1 MFFPK
6 SIGLSIDGNDLIV
19 SKASQ
24 KFLKASSESIVVK
37 GFLLKESLDLK
48 LIIDTQ
54 GFQKNNIILSWP
66 RERTIV
72 REIELPGSNIKELKE
87 SLSYQLDSF
96 ILFPEDEVYY
106 DIFPSNSAEY
116 GEKVFIF
123 AIKKEE
129 LDDIILKLES
139 SNLKP
144 DRVIIS
150 PLSYIPLVNDDKVA
164 VIEKCQDRYTFN
176 LYVDKILVGTSLVR
190 NNDSLKSK
198 ILDNMPDNLTFLGCE
213 KDVINGL
220 LSEDD
225 MNVEFWDASTQSL
238 GVALN
243 GLSECLSRFNVLKT
257 KVEKQIPELVSMG
270 VLSILVFAF
279 IFVLP
284 GIFRYKKEQSIQAI
298 EAKLEELHP
307 HVMISTRLKEEIDSV
322 IEINDKISEVIQKNS
337 RRIDLVAELTEAVP
351 DDTWVRELFIKNDD
365 FEIEG
370 VGLSG
375 AKVLTLLEYSPRFNG
390 VSFASSV
397 VKDKT
402 GKEKFKIKGSIK

>member
-6 SIGLSIDGNDLIV
+6 SIGLSIHGNDLII

-24 KFLKASSESIVVK
+24 KFLKSNSESIVVED
-37 GFLLKESLDLK
+37 FLLKESLELK
-48 LIIDTQ
+48 LIIDDHD
-54 GFQKNNIILSWP
+54 FQTKNIILSWP

-72 REIELPGSNIKELKE
+72 REIDLPGSNIKEFKE
-87 SLSYQLDSF
+87 SLPYQLDSF

-106 DIFPSNSAEY
+106 DIHPSVSTEY

-123 AIKKEE
+123 AIRKEE

-139 SNLKP
+139 SKLKP

-164 VIEKCQDRYTFN
+164 VIEKCEDRYTFN

-190 NNDSLKSK
+190 NKDTLKSK
-198 ILDNMPDNLTFLGCE
+198 ILENMPDYVTFVGCE
-213 KDVINGL
+213 KGVINSL

-225 MNVEFWDASTQSL
+225 MNVECWDASEQSL

-243 GLSECLSRFNVLKT
+243 GLSECLNGFNVLKE
-257 KVEKQIPELVSMG
+257 KVKKNIPELAAIG
-270 VLSILVFAF
+270 VLSILILAF
-279 IFVLP
+279 IFILP
-284 GIFRYKKEQSIQAI
+284 EIFRYKKEQSIQTI
-298 EAKLEELHP
+298 DAKLKELHP
-307 HVMISTRLKEEIDSV
+307 RVMISNRLKEEIDSV
-322 IEINDKISEVIQKNS
+322 LKINDKISEVIEKNS
-337 RRIDLVAELTEAVP
+337 RRIDLVAELTKAVP
-351 DDTWVRELFIKNDD
+351 DDTWVRQLFIKNDG

-375 AKVLTLLEYSPRFNG
+375 AKVLTMLEYSPRFDS
-390 VSFASSV
+390 VSFTSSV
-397 VKDKT
+397 VKDKA